1 MRRAALLGVLLGLLA
16 SRGEERLLERGL
28 AWRRLAREAPRSALY
43 LKAAATL
50 PFPLAMAL
58 AVSAI
63 GRFLAIHGVRRG
75 PRPRRRLPSY
85 PFDPG
90 ILQLVIGERH
100 SQDGSRLEEPGWLVL
115 PERGLL
121 AGILVTGATG
131 SGKTTSGHHPFT
143 AQLIRIHAG
152 DQARKLGGLVLDAKG
167 NYAEFVRRQCVAAG
181 READYYEISL
191 ESGVRYNVLSRRDL
205 DAAALAGHLS
215 LLLENTGGRGIEP
228 FWERE
233 AQDLAAQCI
242 RVIRLAKQAEPTLAD
257 LYRVATSPEAF
268 EAWFREAERRATT
281 PEARGELE
289 SVRFWLDAKFKGLD
303 PRLRASIAAG
313 LNGLCAVFDVPRIR
327 EVFCPE
333 EKDEDFRGFDRLI
346 AEGSIVAVRLPEGR
360 LKTVAQIVGVL
371 TKLNFFDAVLNRL
384 AACEETGAGPGR
396 AVFFVADEYD
406 VFLSQPSDGVF
417 FSKCREARCVSILA
431 TQSYESIEAR
441 LRNPHLAGHLL
452 ANLRTK
458 VWLCAEDNLT
468 ARQAADLCGEV
479 ERQKTS
485 RSRNATSRTAYSLL
499 DGKLLATDG
508 DQVGESSTVSPHRE
522 HLFPPRVF
530 TTLGLHQ
537 AIVKAFDGEQALPP
551 WCVYLKAIHEDPRI
565 SWFEGRREASGI
577 LGLKVGR

>member
-1 MRRAALLGVLLGLLA
+1 MRRAALVGGLLGLLLGQ
-16 SRGEERLLERGL
+16 GETRLLESGR
-28 AWRRLAREAPRSALY
+28 AWRRLAREAPRAARFLRG
-43 LKAAATL
+43 AATL
-50 PFPLAMAL
+50 PFPLVGAL
-58 AVSAI
+58 ALSAI
-63 GRFLAIHGVRRG
+63 GRFLAIHGVRPG
-75 PRPRRRLPSY
+75 RRLRRPLPPY
-85 PFDPG
+85 PFDPER
-90 ILQLVIGERH
+90 LELVVGERH
-100 SQDGSRLEEPGWLVL
+100 AQDGTPVEAPGWLVL
-115 PERGLL
+115 PEKGLL

-131 SGKTTSGHHPFT
+131 SGKTSSGHHPFT
-143 AQLIRIHAG
+143 AQLVRIGAN
-152 DQARKLGGLVLDAKG
+152 DRDRKLGGLVLDAKG

-181 READYYEISL
+181 REQDYYEISL
-191 ESGVRYNVLSRRDL
+191 ESGIRYNVLSRKDL
-205 DAAALAGHLS
+205 DATALAGHLM
-215 LLLENTGGRGIEP
+215 LLLENTSGRGIEP

-268 EAWFREAERRATT
+268 LAWFEEAERRVAT
-281 PEARGELE
+281 PAGKGELE
-289 SVRFWLDAKFKGLD
+289 SVRFWLDAKYKGLD

-360 LKTVAQIVGVL
+360 LKTVAQTVGVL

-384 AACEETGAGPGR
+384 STAGEGGAGAGR

-441 LRNPHLAGHLL
+441 LRNPHLAGQLL
-452 ANLRTK
+452 SNLRTK

-479 ERQKTS
+479 ERDKVS
-485 RSRNATSRTAYSLL
+485 RSRNATARTAYSLL

-508 DQVGESSTVSPHRE
+508 DQVGESSTVSQHRE
-522 HLFPPRVF
+522 HLFPPRAF
-530 TTLGLHQ
+530 TSLGLHQ
-537 AIVKAFDGEQALPP
+537 AIVKAFDGERALPP
-551 WCVYLKAIHEDPRI
+551 WCVYLKPIHGDPRA
-565 SWFEGRREASGI
+565 SWFEGRLGGSAI
-577 LGLKVGR
+577 LGAKVGR